1 MMKSMKKPRVKRYTL
16 TLSEME
22 MRRLNVY
29 AEQSGIDRPTALHR
43 IVSQAL
49 RQIELSSQG
58 QCDTNQLGLFDSL
71 QIDIFNNTSRVDEL
85 GSKK

>member
-49 RQIELSSQG
+49 HQIELSSQG
-58 QCDTNQLGLFDSL
+58 QCDANQLGLFDSL